1 MRAARL
7 VAGLLAAPL
16 PVPLGFI
23 AWLAADQALGNGAGL
38 AGIFL
43 FFYLG
48 GLAVAVTLGLPA
60 WAVFNRMG
68 WHSPLA
74 YLAAGIALGAAGG
87 TLVLNL
93 IAGELRH
100 GDAWG
105 WPPLPALALFAITGM
120 FSALLFWGIAVHR
133 PRP

>member
-23 AWLAADQALGNGAGL
+23 AWLAVDQALGSGAGL
-38 AGIFL
+38 GGIFL

-48 GLAVAVTLGLPA
+48 GLAVAVALGLPA
-60 WAVFNRMG
+60 WAVFTRLG
-68 WHSPLA
+68 WRNPLI
-74 YLAAGIALGAAGG
+74 YLAAGIALGAVGG

-93 IAGELRH
+93 VAGELRH
-100 GDAWG
+100 GDAWV
-105 WPPLPALALFAITGM
+105 WPPLPALALFAVTGM
-120 FSALLFWGIAVHR
+120 FSALLFWALAVHR
-133 PRP
+133 ARP